1 MKIPNNL
8 IDKLEDCSFVFK
20 ETEYEVRTYGGH
32 TSSPTISFDSPKG
45 IDVTIILD
53 FDGTYFSIR
62 IGHEPFLSTVS
73 QWGFTNTEELP
84 QPLQGMV
91 TQALKGTIAFFKDP
105 TKFRETVNQNLL
117 DKL

>member
-1 MKIPNNL
+1 MKIPNSL

-32 TSSPTISFDSPKG
+32 TSDPTISFDSPKG
-45 IDVTIILD
+45 TSVIITLD
-53 FDGTYFSIR
+53 SDSTYFSIL

-73 QWGFTNTEELP
+73 EWGFTETGELP
-84 QPLQGMV
+84 ETLRV
-91 TQALKGTIAFFKDP
+91 LVEQALKGTIAFFKNP